1 MQPLSNISVYDNVQ
15 YGECDALPPDLSMP
29 VGVGKHVIR
38 TIIQVHRI
46 DMITNAANQTCVHPP
61 ATGVCQSA
69 TPLFAVNSWKL

>member
-1 MQPLSNISVYDNVQ
+1 MQPLSNISVYDDVQ

-29 VGVGKHVIR
+29 VDVGKYVIR

-46 DMITNAANQTCVHPP
+46 GMIMKAAEWASVRPP

-69 TPLFAVNSWKL
+69 TPLFGMNNWKL